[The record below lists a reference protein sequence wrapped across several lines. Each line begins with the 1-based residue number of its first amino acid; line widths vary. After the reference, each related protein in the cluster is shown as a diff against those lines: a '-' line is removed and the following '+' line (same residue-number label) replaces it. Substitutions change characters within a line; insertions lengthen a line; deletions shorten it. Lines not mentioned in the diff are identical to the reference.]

1 MDENNNAEVTQED
14 LLTALGP
21 DFLDTTANTD
31 GGNQDN
37 NNQDTNQQTT
47 DDTDQQQQQ
56 QQTDNQQTNQ
66 EQHFNNNRQNQAFAR
81 MRTENNQYKNMLTKL
96 GESIGIKGG
105 NLENTMQALQTA
117 LLQRQSEQQN
127 IPLETLQRI
136 ENLERQNAVY
146 QQDQLKQQAL
156 LGFENLKKEMN
167 LKDEELREFATSL
180 SENGIDPFT
189 TKVDLVREYKL
200 LNFDKLIAKA
210 REEGIA
216 EEAQRATKAAQHST
230 TPSSGVGAKAD
241 KVEAIKSISDLNALL
256 SQKLN

>member
-31 GGNQDN
+31 EGNQDD

-47 DDTDQQQQQ
+47 DDTDQQQ

-105 NLENTMQALQTA
+105 NLESTMQALQTA

>member
-31 GGNQDN
+31 EGTQGDN
-37 NNQDTNQQTT
+37 NQGTNQQTT
-47 DDTDQQQQQ
+47 DATDQQQQ

-66 EQHFNNNRQNQAFAR
+66 DQHFNNNRQNQAFAR

-105 NLENTMQALQTA
+105 NLESTMQALQTA